1 MRAFAAGH
9 RLPRLLKAH
18 PPEAWGWRRRRSLG
32 PWAGR
37 ILHPVHRADS
47 GDKDDDNGP
56 PEPPPPPFGVPP
68 SEEGRSGALGPP
80 PPVFRDLGPPGGG
93 GGAPPPP
100 PYQIGRARVGGGP
113 SNFWSRALIGLV
125 GLLVLFIIANIAVS
139 LYIDRL
145 WFDELGYRGVFNTR
159 IGTRIWLFGAAFG
172 IAAVFLLINVLAAW
186 TLPLSS
192 RSAEVSPFRE
202 VPLPAV
208 KRTARIG
215 AVVGALFIAMIFG
228 AIAWQEWALILQF
241 IEAEP
246 FGITDPEFGRDV
258 GFYVFKLDALQFI
271 RGWGLGLGIL
281 GLFAAIAVYGFRF
294 MLHAGDGAATRPVR
308 IHAALLLAGIMAL
321 VIWGYWLGRFELVL
335 SENGTVFGATY
346 TDVKVR
352 DTALVVMMAAGAA
365 VVLAVLSWPF
375 HGRVAIPGVSL
386 GFLVAASLG
395 GLVIYPTIVQRFTV
409 EPNELNRE
417 RAFIERNITMTRTA
431 FGLDGIQETS
441 FPAAEVVTEA
451 DVRKDQASLRN
462 VRVWDHRPLL
472 NTINTIQRIR
482 PQYRFPDVDVDRYEI
497 GGINRQVFLGVRE
510 LSQGQLSSDQAGW
523 VNRRLQFTH
532 GFGVAVNPVDLVTEA
547 GRPSFFVS
555 NIPPEVAPLLD
566 QDLFTIT
573 QPRIYFG
580 EDTGE
585 WVVVNSDS
593 EEFDF
598 PLTAGTDEAGLDIE
612 SQARN
617 RYDGSGGIPI
627 GGFLKRLAF
636 AWSFADTNI
645 LISGSLS
652 GDSRILFRRNIQD
665 RVAEIAPFLHL
676 DADPYIVI
684 SDDGRLVWIQDAYTA
699 TSRFPYSQP
708 HGSGVNYIRNSVKVV
723 IDAFDGSADFY
734 IVDETDPIIRV
745 WSKIFPELFQPASA
759 FPADL
764 REHWRYPQDM
774 FQIQADQY
782 LAYHV
787 TNPTSLFNRQD
798 TWAIPLE
805 VLVQDQTVPLE
816 PYYVTLS
823 LPDSEEP
830 EFLLITPFTPRATQ
844 NAIAW
849 MAGRSDGEHYGEL
862 FAFTFPSNKN
872 VNGPQQI
879 EATIGQQPDI
889 REEITLLG
897 QGGSQVIRGNLLFIP
912 VGQSYLYVEPFYVQ
926 ADASDFPQLQ
936 FVVVVNGD
944 QIAFARSLEEAAS
957 AALGFPAGTGAIL
970 VSDDGSP
977 ADAEGGADA
986 AETPA
991 APEAE
996 ATPATQAEAPAA
1008 DDGPIILTNADD
1020 LQILLDEINRLLD
1033 DSRGQLDR
1041 LEQLRDALEALLE
1054 SRSE

>member
-1 MRAFAAGH
+1 MRALAVP
-9 RLPRLLKAH
+9 RRLLPEWLPRWLRAGDVR
-18 PPEAWGWRRRRSLG
+18 PRRPSPIDR
-32 PWAGR
+32 AG
-37 ILHPVHRADS
+37 D
-47 GDKDDDNGP
+47 GEEKDDDKGRQ
-56 PEPPPPPFGVPP
+56 EPPPPFGVPP

-80 PPVFRDLGPPGGG
+80 PPVFRDLGPQGG
-93 GGAPPPP
+93 GGAPP
-100 PYQIGRARVGGGP
+100 PYQIGRARAGGGQ
-113 SNFWSRALIGLV
+113 SGVWSRVLV
-125 GLLVLFIIANIAVS
+125 LLVILLVLFIIANIVVG
-139 LYIDRL
+139 LFIDRL

-159 IGTRIWLFGAAFG
+159 LGTRIWLFFAGFG
-172 IAAVFLLINVLAAW
+172 IAGAFLLINVLAAW
-186 TLPLSS
+186 TLPLASPN
-192 RSAEVSPFRE
+192 AEASPFRD
-202 VPLPAV
+202 VPLATV
-208 KRTARIG
+208 KRAARIG
-215 AVVGALFIAMIFG
+215 TLAGTLFIAIIFG
-228 AIAWQEWALILQF
+228 AIAWQEWELILQF

-246 FGITDPEFGRDV
+246 FGIVDPEFGRDV
-258 GFYVFKLDALQFI
+258 GFYVFKLDALQFVK
-271 RGWGLGLGIL
+271 GWGLGLGIL
-281 GLFAAIAVYGFRF
+281 GLFAGIAVYGFRF
-294 MLHAGDGAATRPVR
+294 MLHAGDVAATRPVR
-308 IHAALLLAGIMAL
+308 VHAALLLTGIMAL

-352 DTALVVMMAAGAA
+352 DTALIVMMAVGAGVA
-365 VVLAVLSWPF
+365 LSVLSWPF
-375 HGRVAIPGVSL
+375 HQRIGVPAISL
-386 GFLVAASLG
+386 GFLVVASLG
-395 GLVIYPTIVQRFTV
+395 GMAIYPAIVQRFTV

-417 RAFIERNITMTRTA
+417 RPYIQRNITMTRVA
-431 FGLDGIQETS
+431 FGLDDIQETS
-441 FPAAEVVTEA
+441 FPADEQVTEA
-451 DVRKDQASLRN
+451 DVRASQASLRN

-482 PQYRFPDVDVDRYEI
+482 PQYRFPDVDVDRYKI
-497 GGINRQVFLGVRE
+497 GGVSRQVFLGVRE
-510 LSQGQLSSDQAGW
+510 LSQGQLSADQSGW

-555 NIPPEVAPLLD
+555 NIPPEVSGPVD
-566 QDLFTIT
+566 EDLFEIT

-585 WVVVNSDS
+585 WVIVNSDS
-593 EEFDF
+593 EEFDY
-598 PLTAGTDEAGLDIE
+598 PLTAGTDESGLDLE

-617 RYDGSGGIPI
+617 RYDGDGGIPI
-627 GGFLKRLAF
+627 GGFFKRLAF

-652 GDSRILFRRNIQD
+652 GESRILFRRNIQE

-684 SDDGRLVWIQDAYTA
+684 AEDGRLLWVQDAYTA
-699 TSRFPYSQP
+699 TNRFPYSQP
-708 HGSGVNYIRNSVKVV
+708 HPSGVNYIRNSVKVV
-723 IDAFDGSADFY
+723 VDAFHGSVDFY
-734 IVDETDPIIRV
+734 IVDESDPIIRV
-745 WSKIFPELFQPASA
+745 WSKIFPDLFQPESA

-798 TWAIPLE
+798 TWAIPQE

-944 QIAFARSLEEAAS
+944 QIAFARSLEEAAT
-957 AALGFPAGTGAIL
+957 AALGFPAGTGAVL
-970 VSDDGSP
+970 VSDDGRP
-977 ADAEGGADA
+977 AEAPDATEAEAAPDAE
-986 AETPA
+986 
-991 APEAE
+991 PEAE
-996 ATPATQAEAPAA
+996 AEAA
-1008 DDGPIILTNADD
+1008 DAPPRVTDGDGEPLDTADM
-1020 LQILLDEINRLLD
+1020 QRLLDELDSLLEN
-1033 DSRGQLDR
+1033 SREQLDTLQR
-1041 LEQLRDALEALLE
+1041 VRDALEVLLADE
-1054 SRSE
+1054 TE